1 MVGLVAVDRLEI
13 QVLVDNTTDGL
24 SSTPSNVENEFAFAT
39 RRGLRASSGRCLCC
53 AVHGFSALL
62 TAVRGDRRHTVLFD
76 SGPEDFAFER
86 NCSRLGADLGQ
97 VEAIVLSH
105 GHWDHSGAMFAALGA
120 IRARNG
126 ARTVPY
132 YAHPGMFRSRAMR
145 LPNGGL
151 RYMDDVPGIADLTAQ
166 GADVINTTEPQTFLD
181 GMFHVSGEIPRVTGF
196 ERGLPGQVRQTED
209 GSGWEPDELLMDER
223 WLAVNVADKGLVVLS
238 ACSHAG
244 IVNVLTHARDCF
256 AGTPL
261 HAVMGGL
268 HLSGAN
274 EAIIPQTVAAM
285 GGFGLSQIAA
295 GHCTGWRALTAL
307 ASAFGDKVLAPS
319 AVGKRY
325 TF

>member
-1 MVGLVAVDRLEI
+1 MLNLVPVDKLEI
-13 QVLVDNTTDGL
+13 LILVDNATDGL
-24 SSTPSNVENEFAFAT
+24 SSTPANVENEFAFAT

-53 AVHGFSALL
+53 AVHGFSGLL
-62 TAVRGDRRHTVLFD
+62 TATRGATRHTVLFD

-86 NCSRLGADLGQ
+86 NCARLGADLGQ

-126 ARTVPY
+126 GSKVPY

-151 RYMDDVPGIADLTAQ
+151 RFMDDVPSIADLSAL
-166 GADVINTTEPQTFLD
+166 GAEVVCTSEPQLFLD
-181 GMFHVSGEIPRVTGF
+181 GMFFVSGEIPRVTPF
-196 ERGLPGQVRQTED
+196 ERGLPGQVRKTED
-209 GSGWEPDELLMDER
+209 GTWEPDELLMDER
-223 WLAVNVADKGLVVLS
+223 WLAVNVKGKGLVVLS

-244 IVNVLTHARDCF
+244 IVNVLKHARLSF
-256 AGTPL
+256 ADVPL

-268 HLSGAN
+268 HLSGSN

-285 GGFGLSQIAA
+285 AEFQLAQIAA
-295 GHCTGWRALTAL
+295 GHCTGWRAISAL
-307 ASAFGDKVLAPS
+307 ATAFGDKVLAPS

-325 TF
+325 MF